1 MPNTWVSF
9 VKEFANKKKMKYNE
23 ALKSADCKAEYH
35 SKKPKSSED
44 MKREMNNVIDK
55 TPVKIPKIPKTPK
68 TPKSQMK
75 MDMIEPPLKMPEMNN
90 VEVKVRKPRVKKM
103 SKDQV

>member
-9 VKEFANKKKMKYNE
+9 VKEFADKKKIRYTD
-23 ALKSADCKAEYH
+23 ALKSQECQNAYKKD
-35 SKKPKSSED
+35 KPKSSDD
-44 MKREMNNVIDK
+44 MKREMNEVIDK
-55 TPVKIPKIPKTPK
+55 TPMKIPKMPKK
-68 TPKSQMK
+68 QMK
-75 MDMIEPPLKMPEMNN
+75 MEIVETPLKMPEMNN